1 MAEAVTKYL
10 PDSGLFHYNLVD
22 LAATRLSFDR
32 LCREGACEMALFD
45 HAMTG
50 PALTMSLRGLRVDES
65 AAAAVLEETWD
76 DGRRLRKRMD
86 RIRKFDWTGKAI
98 KPKPH
103 ELAAVLYDELRAPV
117 QSNRDGGRTVNKE
130 ALDAII
136 NSPKSSDEAV
146 AIAEAALELTRL
158 EEDRKVIEKPRG
170 RDGRFHTGLGVA
182 TAVTS
187 RWSSRKDAFN
197 EGGNLH
203 AMNRRVRRIFI
214 ADDGFVLVNRDLS
227 QAESLGVAFLS
238 GCEAYKRAHYEGNV
252 HLFVGNKLWP
262 RPKPWTKDAAKT
274 PVPFNPDIEFYDLFK
289 RRQHACLTPDHEVLT
304 PHGWIDI
311 ASVAKTDL
319 SIAIWHS
326 DSSITFERP
335 VWNAYFVHSGVIV
348 ELDGATVSQAV
359 TEDHRLP
366 WFSSKDR
373 LGEKRAV
380 QLPFTGTM
388 PVSGKLDGASPITP
402 EEARLVAAT
411 WADGNVRKLW
421 TVFSFKKDRKKAR
434 LKKLLT
440 AAKRPYRIWKTKA
453 PGYQIIATPG
463 KIMKALDW
471 SMLRWPQTAIEAF
484 LDELPNWDGST
495 TRGAQRVYN
504 SDLEAMQ
511 IIQTLAHVGNR
522 STRVRPCK
530 PGNRWGTKP
539 MWTLTIAKAVKA
551 SYAHIEPRRRI
562 YTGHVFCP
570 TTSSGWFMVRRNG
583 NISVTGN
590 SNYGQTPHGFAR
602 LAHIPVAEAKRSDA
616 IYFGLF
622 PEIKN
627 WHREVEYQLKTFKR
641 LTTPM
646 GRVRQFLGRTYD
658 GSTLKEAIAHV
669 PQSMISDINK
679 IILWRLWRHLDPH
692 LGMTLLEVHDSVLC
706 QVRDRDVAD
715 FVRESTKM
723 AQVEIPVNGD
733 TLVIGSEV
741 SAGRNWGDWDE
752 KKNPTGLKKVG

>member
-32 LCREGACEMALFD
+32 LRREGACEMALFD

-76 DGRRLRKRMD
+76 DGRRLRRKMD

-146 AIAEAALELTRL
+146 VIAEAALELTRL

-170 RDGRFHTGLGVA
+170 RDGRFHTGMGVA
-182 TAVTS
+182 TTVTS

-214 ADDGFVLVNRDLS
+214 ADDGYVLVNRDLS

-262 RPKPWTKDAAKT
+262 RPKPWTKDTAKA
-274 PVPFNPDIEFYDLFK
+274 PVPFNPDLSFYDLFK
-289 RRQHACLTPDHEVLT
+289 RRQHA
-304 PHGWIDI
+304 G
-311 ASVAKTDL
+311 
-319 SIAIWHS
+319 
-326 DSSITFERP
+326 
-335 VWNAYFVHSGVIV
+335 
-348 ELDGATVSQAV
+348 
-359 TEDHRLP
+359 
-366 WFSSKDR
+366 
-373 LGEKRAV
+373 
-380 QLPFTGTM
+380 
-388 PVSGKLDGASPITP
+388 
-402 EEARLVAAT
+402 
-411 WADGNVRKLW
+411 
-421 TVFSFKKDRKKAR
+421 
-434 LKKLLT
+434 
-440 AAKRPYRIWKTKA
+440 
-453 PGYQIIATPG
+453 
-463 KIMKALDW
+463 
-471 SMLRWPQTAIEAF
+471 
-484 LDELPNWDGST
+484 
-495 TRGAQRVYN
+495 
-504 SDLEAMQ
+504 
-511 IIQTLAHVGNR
+511 
-522 STRVRPCK
+522 
-530 PGNRWGTKP
+530 
-539 MWTLTIAKAVKA
+539 
-551 SYAHIEPRRRI
+551 
-562 YTGHVFCP
+562 
-570 TTSSGWFMVRRNG
+570 
-583 NISVTGN
+583 
-590 SNYGQTPHGFAR
+590 NYGQTPYGFAR
-602 LAHIPVAEAKRSDA
+602 LAHIPLHEAKRSDA
-616 IYFGLF
+616 AYFTLF
-622 PEIKN
+622 PEIRQY
-627 WHREVEYQLKTFKR
+627 HQEVKYQLETFKR
-641 LTTPM
+641 LVTPM
-646 GRVRQFLGRTYD
+646 GRVRQFLGRAW
-658 GSTLKEAIAHV
+658 SAETLKEAIAHV

-679 IILWRLWRHLDPH
+679 IILWRIWRHLDPH

-706 QVRDRDVAD
+706 QVRERDVAD

-741 SAGRNWGDWDE
+741 SAGRNWGDWDA
-752 KKNPTGLKKVG
+752 KKNPTGLKKVGGG